1 MGCCDREQRRSAKE
15 RHGCAVG
22 IGLADYRLGRRVR
35 RPASGAEEEEEKEE
49 VGEEEEKKEDENEQ
63 RK

>member
-1 MGCCDREQRRSAKE
+1 MRSAKE

-22 IGLADYRLGRRVR
+22 IGLADYQLGRRVR

-49 VGEEEEKKEDENEQ
+49 VGEEEEKKEDEKEQ